1 MRSNSVT
8 AAIRFLLY
16 FVTLRSL
23 PWSSRSREHTLT
35 HLTRAEGADGN
46 GSGAGN
52 VTLHRTI
59 QTQQQ
64 QQQPKHWQSE
74 CERSHIGERRGVF
87 KDPQRPHADSGP
99 CAMASADPI
108 KGRATTRSKG
118 PVKATRRVH
127 SGDVEGHG
135 RGDGRVLY
143 QRLRDDSRRRE
154 EEIVQTWEAGGG
166 HHARAR
172 ADRRVEEDGDHS
184 VLRTTAPPHPGGVE
198 GDGGAPWVSVRSDH
212 TSTDSGEGDVLR
224 RDGAGQGPERR
235 DPGRGHRRQRFRRSE
250 GQAGDAGGGT
260 NVAKERGE
268 RKGQ

>member
-1 MRSNSVT
+1 MRSNSIT

-99 CAMASADPI
+99 CAMH
-108 KGRATTRSKG
+108 GFGG
-118 PVKATRRVH
+118 PHQGESNDT
-127 SGDVEGHG
+127 VEGTG
-135 RGDGRVLY
+135 RSY
-143 QRLRDDSRRRE
+143 TPCSFRRR
-154 EEIVQTWEAGGG
+154 
-166 HHARAR
+166 
-172 ADRRVEEDGDHS
+172 
-184 VLRTTAPPHPGGVE
+184 
-198 GDGGAPWVSVRSDH
+198 
-212 TSTDSGEGDVLR
+212 
-224 RDGAGQGPERR
+224 
-235 DPGRGHRRQRFRRSE
+235 
-250 GQAGDAGGGT
+250 GGT
-260 NVAKERGE
+260 REGGRKSPDARKEDSPDGVRVCDH
-268 RKGQ
+268 